1 MVCHLSIR
9 EWPEHLLVD
18 VDVLVGGSPCQVFS
32 VASKRLSLDHKRGKL
47 TRLNARLSRRKAR
60 QREEKVIR

>member
-1 MVCHLSIR
+1 MVRHLNIR

-32 VASKRLSLDHKRGKL
+32 VASKRLSLDHKPGKL
-47 TRLNARLSRRKAR
+47 SRLNARLSRRKASPKKKKR
-60 QREEKVIR
+60 

>member
-9 EWPEHLLVD
+9 EWPEHLLLD

-32 VASKRLSLDHKRGKL
+32 VASKRLSLDHKRGKMP
-47 TRLNARLSRRKAR
+47 RLNARLSRRKASPKKKKR
-60 QREEKVIR
+60 